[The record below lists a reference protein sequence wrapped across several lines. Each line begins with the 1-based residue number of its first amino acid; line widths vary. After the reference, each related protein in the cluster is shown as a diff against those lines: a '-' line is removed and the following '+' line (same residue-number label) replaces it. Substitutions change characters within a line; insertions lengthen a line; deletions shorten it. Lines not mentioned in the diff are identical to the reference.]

1 MPKLRKSIWL
11 WGGVIPAIVVI
22 LDQLSK
28 YWAIAKFGAPQ
39 NICAIN
45 PHPNLKIDEFTPL
58 FDLALVCNRG
68 VSFGLFSNSPET
80 ARIVFTVFAAVMCV
94 VLWVWMNK
102 EKDKLLSFSLAMII
116 GGAIGNAID
125 RARFGAVTDFID
137 FSDMG
142 FHWVFNVADSAI
154 NVGVAGLIISMLL
167 QGRAEKKAA
176 KSP

>member
-1 MPKLRKSIWL
+1 
-11 WGGVIPAIVVI
+11 
-22 LDQLSK
+22 
-28 YWAIAKFGAPQ
+28 
-39 NICAIN
+39 
-45 PHPNLKIDEFTPL
+45 
-58 FDLALVCNRG
+58 
-68 VSFGLFSNSPET
+68 
-80 ARIVFTVFAAVMCV
+80 VMCV

-154 NVGVAGLIISMLL
+154 NVGVAGLIISMIL